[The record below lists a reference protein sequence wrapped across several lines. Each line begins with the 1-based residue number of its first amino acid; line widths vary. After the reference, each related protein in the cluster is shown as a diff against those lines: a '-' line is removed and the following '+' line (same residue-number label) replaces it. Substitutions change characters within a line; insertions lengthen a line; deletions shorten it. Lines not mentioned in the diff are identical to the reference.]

1 MDDAE
6 RRAAFQAALN
16 NEYFVL
22 QSARGSTVAESGTR
36 ASLYVLSLSS
46 TLVAIGFVAR
56 SGSAVGPFL
65 AVVLPTLFVL
75 GLFTVVRL
83 VDTGVDNLRCL
94 RSMARIRRYYA
105 DLAPEGSQLFSVDKA
120 VASTAVRRRR
130 VAGASTIAT
139 MIAVVNAVVGSTAVA
154 LLVAHVRGGFDRG
167 LGLPVGVGA
176 SVGVILVGA
185 FLLYQDRRY
194 NSLAPIAPEEDV

>member
-1 MDDAE
+1 
-6 RRAAFQAALN
+6 
-16 NEYFVL
+16 
-22 QSARGSTVAESGTR
+22 
-36 ASLYVLSLSS
+36 
-46 TLVAIGFVAR
+46 
-56 SGSAVGPFL
+56 
-65 AVVLPTLFVL
+65 
-75 GLFTVVRL
+75 
-83 VDTGVDNLRCL
+83 
-94 RSMARIRRYYA
+94 
-105 DLAPEGSQLFSVDKA
+105 

-176 SVGVILVGA
+176 AVGVILVGA